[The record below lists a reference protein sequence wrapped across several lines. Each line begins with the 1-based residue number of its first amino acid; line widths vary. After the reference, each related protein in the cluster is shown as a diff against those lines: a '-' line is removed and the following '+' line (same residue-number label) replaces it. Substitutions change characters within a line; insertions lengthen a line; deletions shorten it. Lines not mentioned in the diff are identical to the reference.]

1 MRIAIGGKG
10 GSGKTTIAATLA
22 RTLARRGHTVTA
34 IDGDPN
40 YNLGTALGMGQDRL
54 GELSRVPK
62 EIMEVKEEGEHR
74 SLVMTRPVE
83 EIAAEYGMTG
93 PDGVSLMVMTGV
105 DHAGA
110 G

>member
-1 MRIAIGGKG
+1 MKIAIGGKG

-22 RTLARRGHTVTA
+22 RTLARRGHAVTA

-40 YNLGTALGMGQDRL
+40 HNLGVALGMGQTQL
-54 GELSRVPK
+54 EGMSRVPK
-62 EIMEVKEEGEHR
+62 EIMEVKEEGEQR

-83 EIAAEYGMTG
+83 EVAAEYGVRG